1 MKYKEKRFIV
11 TGGAGFIGSHM
22 VDALL
27 ERGARVTVVDD
38 FSTGFREFL
47 PRHPSLTL
55 AEGTLLDTAFLD
67 RTFAGH
73 DFVFHFAAN
82 ADVKDGLKHPRK
94 DVEQNT
100 IATHNVLEAMRK
112 NGIRDV
118 AFSSTGSAYGE
129 QTVIPTPE
137 DAPFPIQT
145 SLYGASKVAC
155 EGLLTAYAFGFGFRV
170 FIYRFVSMLG
180 PRYTH
185 GHIIDF
191 YRKLL
196 ADPTRL
202 EVLGNGLQ
210 KKSYLHVS
218 DCIRAMLTIVEK
230 SVMPN
235 DVHIYNI
242 GHTDWLEVNR
252 SIQVICREMNVSP
265 KLEYTGGERGWVGDS
280 PKILL
285 ATDRLRALGWKQT
298 FSVEDAV
305 VDTLK
310 FLTQNPFC
318 VERR

>member
-1 MKYKEKRFIV
+1 MEYVGKRFIV

-22 VDALL
+22 VDALV
-27 ERGARVTVVDD
+27 ERGAKVTVVDD
-38 FSTGFREFL
+38 FSTGYREFVS
-47 PRHPSLTL
+47 RHENATL
-55 AEGTLLDTAFLD
+55 VEGDLLDGPFLD

-82 ADVKDGLKHPRK
+82 ADVKDGLLHPRK

-100 IATHNVLEAMRK
+100 LATHNVLEAMRA
-112 NGIRDV
+112 NGIKSI

-129 QTVIPTPE
+129 QSIIPTPE

-155 EGLLTAYAFGFGFRV
+155 EGLLTAYAFGYGFRA

-185 GHIIDF
+185 GHVIDF

-196 ADPTRL
+196 ADPTRM
-202 EVLGNGLQ
+202 EVLGNGKQ

-230 SVMPN
+230 SKAPD
-235 DVHIYNI
+235 DVHVYNI
-242 GHTDWLEVNR
+242 GHTDWLEVNQ
-252 SIQVICREMNVSP
+252 SIAIICRELKVSP

-285 ATDRLRALGWKQT
+285 DTKRLRGLGWTET
-298 FSVEDAV
+298 FTVEQSVI
-305 VDTLK
+305 DTLR
-310 FLTQNPFC
+310 FLIANPYAL
-318 VERR
+318 RR

>member
-1 MKYKEKRFIV
+1 MEYAGKKFIV
-11 TGGAGFIGSHM
+11 TGGAGFIGSTM
-22 VDALL
+22 VDELAA
-27 ERGARVTVVDD
+27 RGASVTIVDN
-38 FSTGFREFL
+38 FSTGFREFVCK
-47 PRHPSLTL
+47 HPNATL
-55 AEGTLLDTAFLD
+55 AEGDLLDTAFLD
-67 RTFAGH
+67 QTFRGH

-82 ADVKDGLKHPRK
+82 ADVKDGLLHPRK

-100 IATHNVLEAMRK
+100 LATHNVLEAMRK
-112 NGIRDV
+112 NGIKEI

-129 QTVIPTPE
+129 QDVIPTPE

-155 EGLLTAYAFGFGFRV
+155 EGLLSAYAFGYGFRV

-185 GHIIDF
+185 GHVIDF
-191 YRKLL
+191 YKKLL

-202 EVLGNGLQ
+202 QVLGNGLQ

-218 DCIRAMLTIVEK
+218 DCIRAMLTIVEQSK
-230 SVMPN
+230 MPN
-235 DVHIYNI
+235 DVHVYNI
-242 GHTDWLEVNR
+242 GHTDWLEVNQ
-252 SIQVICREMNVSP
+252 SIAIICREMKVSP

-285 ATDRLRALGWKQT
+285 DTKRLRGLGWKES

-305 VDTLK
+305 KDTLK
-310 FLTQNPFC
+310 FLIASPYAL
-318 VERR
+318 RR

>member
-1 MKYKEKRFIV
+1 MKYSEKRFVV

-27 ERGARVTVVDD
+27 ERGAKVTVVDD

-47 PRHPSLTL
+47 PRHPSLIL
-55 AEGTLLDTAFLD
+55 AEGTLLDTEFLD

-112 NGIRDV
+112 NGIREV

-170 FIYRFVSMLG
+170 FVYRFVSMLG

-230 SVMPN
+230 SAMPN

-252 SIQVICREMNVSP
+252 SIEIISREMKVSP

-285 ATDRLRALGWKQT
+285 ATERLRALGWKET
-298 FSVEDAV
+298 FSVEESV

-310 FLTQNPFC
+310 FLAKNPFC
-318 VERR
+318 LQRS